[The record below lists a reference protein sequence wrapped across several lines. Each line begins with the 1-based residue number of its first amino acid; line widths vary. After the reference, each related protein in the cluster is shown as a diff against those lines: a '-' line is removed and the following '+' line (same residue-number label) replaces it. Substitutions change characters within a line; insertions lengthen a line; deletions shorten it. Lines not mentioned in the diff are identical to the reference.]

1 MSADKVDIR
10 GSGWGRL
17 RTYFLTGLILVAPI
31 TITVYLV
38 WSFVGWVDGWVKPY
52 LPAEF
57 NPDTYLPFAVPGIGL
72 VIALF
77 GITIVGFL
85 TANFVGRQVVHLG
98 ERLVA
103 KMPLVRNL
111 YGGLKQIFE
120 TVLSN
125 KANSFKRVAL
135 IEYPRKDV
143 WALAFVAT
151 DAEGEVKDRLEP
163 LAGET
168 IAVFMPT
175 TPNPTTGFLMFY
187 PKRDVIFLSM
197 SVEDGAKLVIS
208 AGLVTPEQQQAQ
220 LRAIAAADGTAL
232 PGA

>member
-1 MSADKVDIR
+1 MSVERADR
-10 GSGWGRL
+10 SGLGRL
-17 RTYFLTGLILVAPI
+17 RTYFLTGLIIVAPLTI
-31 TITVYLV
+31 TIYLV
-38 WSFVGWVDGWVKPY
+38 WSFIGWVDGWIKPY
-52 LPAEF
+52 LPADF
-57 NPDTYLPFAVPGIGL
+57 NPDNYLPFAVPGIGL
-72 VIALF
+72 LVALF
-77 GITIVGFL
+77 LITMIGFL
-85 TANFVGRQVVHLG
+85 TANFIGRQIVHLG

-103 KMPLVRNL
+103 KMPLVRNI

-125 KANSFKRVAL
+125 KANTFKKVAL

-151 DAEGEVKDRLEP
+151 DAEGEVAEKLNPRF
-163 LAGET
+163 GET

-187 PKRDVIFLSM
+187 PKSEVIMLDM

-208 AGLVTPEQQQAQ
+208 AGLVNPERKQAL
-220 LRAIAAADGTAL
+220 LRDAAAAEGKAL